1 MQQTFTL
8 QENALSDEQI
18 LVLKALARGATRAEA
33 ASQAGV
39 SERTVYNYLKD
50 PAFQAALAEARQEY
64 WTGFLSALKAEALN
78 AVRVLAQ
85 AVAGE
90 SVTQTQLKAAQT
102 LVTSALQVARYT
114 ETEELRAELERLKAD
129 LGMGVPAA

>member
-1 MQQTFTL
+1 MQQTFTVE
-8 QENALSDEQI
+8 ENRLSNEQI

-33 ASQAGV
+33 ATQAGV
-39 SERTVYNYLKD
+39 SERTVYNYLRD
-50 PAFQAALAEARQEY
+50 PAFQAALTEARQEY
-64 WTGFLSALKAEALN
+64 WTGFLAALKAEALN
-78 AVRVLAQ
+78 AVRVLSQ

-114 ETEELRAELERLKAD
+114 ETEELRAELDRLKAD
-129 LGMGVPAA
+129 LGVGIAA